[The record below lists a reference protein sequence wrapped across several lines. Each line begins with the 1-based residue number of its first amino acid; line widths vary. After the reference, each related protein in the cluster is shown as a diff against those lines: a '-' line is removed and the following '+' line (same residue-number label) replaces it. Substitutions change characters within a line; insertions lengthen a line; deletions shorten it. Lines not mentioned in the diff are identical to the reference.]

1 MLSVSI
7 GAEAHGLG
15 SEASIIGNVFGT
27 ARYIHST
34 ASGDDSY
41 SLVSLDAVDA
51 FSVSSEI
58 GSIASGVGAR
68 SVINL
73 NELVLIS
80 TDIQIESTATSSE
93 ALIGLANVSG
103 SINELN
109 LLSDGNGAQSSLNL
123 EEATLSI
130 NKLNLV
136 TDHGGFVSLDLTGSV
151 VTIDDTISVAANHSG
166 DVVLTANIH
175 SSDFNNIHVSAD
187 TYGYVSVD
195 LLGNITAD
203 NIYISTSSEA
213 FVHVSID
220 QITLNGNIE
229 LYSSSLSSEVSGD
242 WSTSSLD
249 IQSLRGDLDHITLS
263 AEDGGAAI
271 LNVNGNISVNTIHL
285 YASGDDYN
293 GDISIVSLDGSSLDA
308 TLQDFTLEA
317 YGGGYVNAFLGNLSI
332 SGNLTLHADGFSTDV
347 YGSTGDLN
355 LSRIDLM
362 AGINDSVFS
371 SEDWS
376 WHYGIH
382 NISVIASDDGYV
394 SLNLYGDSM
403 GMDGNLEVAAYHHG
417 VANVLFSSPLYMAGG
432 NLSVAA
438 EGFSISLDDTNES
451 LEEYY
456 GSADL
461 WAYTNFNLSLDS
473 GSYINDINITQS
485 YLGEVDVHLE
495 GNYFVGGDINVTT
508 YNDDGYGWGGGFA
521 SLDLGSSAVQ
531 VSGNI
536 FVKSTANAGAYLSG
550 ENVSFSQEF
559 YPGETLLRNGS
570 ITVEAYSGESHVN
583 LAGTF
588 EADNLSV
595 VSVWGGA
602 ASLDLIGTTHVYG
615 NISVQASYDN
625 ASAYLF
631 ANLSGSDLNNIIVS
645 AEYSAD
651 INVELSGDF
660 HADHLMVNAS
670 GSLDWSSYPPTP
682 YVSTINFLGDDTST
696 FNLHNLTVSSE
707 VSQASVFLYGNL
719 EIDGN
724 INVSARGAYY
734 YDNSYDIV
742 PVSSSSMLM
751 GSYSGDMINAEGS
764 SLHDISVT
772 SQTYGDS
779 RAYLGGNITLD
790 GSIEIRAG
798 GWSAYSDDSFSI
810 LSLEHATLNHAN
822 LTMFELG
829 SNTNTLFNYQSLQ
842 GTIDDLNLRAEYG
855 GSVSLEMSSL
865 ENHIRISGDILAT
878 ARSNAT
884 LHLSADINGSTL
896 HNISVEA
903 YHSSESNVNLL
914 GSITV
919 DGQISIDADYGSSA
933 NLNLQSVDFENTDLY
948 MQNAWFN
955 YSSSTGNI
963 NNFTDIVYGSR
974 SLSDEASPW
983 YGWFSTQINGDINLA
998 THYKSSLDLTLLDVN
1013 SFGTEINLISG
1024 QNSFISADIQS
1035 LTGTVDDLRV
1045 QANSWEGYDFSGAE
1059 HVYSNEVQL
1068 FIHSMGAT
1076 IDNIMID
1083 SASDSF
1089 GLDFSSDFSVD
1100 IQGKVNINQSG
1111 NIFINPGSDDFL
1123 SLNLDEVNANISH
1136 ISIGNEAESVDRS
1149 FASLQMNA
1157 VYGNIGS
1164 VLIGSDDYTR
1174 SIALMTIG
1182 NDSNRSGLISDVTF
1196 NQVSLYQDAC
1206 LFLYA
1211 SDHNAIYANVS
1222 TFNVFEGELNLQ
1234 SFGSNSM
1241 ISLDV
1246 VSLSPYRYSS
1256 GNILLSTDI
1265 PSDNQTINLSFES
1278 ANFTSLDL
1286 TINAFGHNS
1295 DITFSAPTATGNIHD
1310 LVLETSSTG
1319 SELYVD
1325 IGGILVHGN
1334 VDVTG
1339 ASGGKTTLTNSGGPY
1354 DLQSLSLTGDG
1365 GNAYVD
1371 FTNAHINIHDTLTL
1385 SNQSSDSNVWLY
1397 VDSGI
1402 SFDDANLIIEDVGAS
1417 NVLYFNGGSLSGTIH
1432 DLTLNFS
1439 ADTSF
1444 TLDLGGS
1451 ISIDHDISVR
1461 AHSGDYVHVTGN
1473 IDGSKIH
1480 DFTAIA
1486 EGGSNVTIS
1495 LAGSV
1500 DVSGNVLL
1508 STDGSDNSLNVYIN
1522 HTHFDNANLTI
1533 NEFGTNSTVD
1543 VIHPLNISGDF
1554 NNISIHEKNGSHT
1567 SLISSENWLPFNGSY
1582 LLDADSASSYI
1593 TVDVG
1598 NLTLGRTIDSI
1609 ILSADH
1615 SAKVSL
1621 TVDDALSL
1629 SGDIS
1634 VNASNSGSVFATLN
1648 ISSTDALHAIDIETL
1663 NSGYANISLQG
1674 NITLGSGDAEATH
1687 DGLFITANTWNN
1699 SSEITLGNIH
1709 FNHADLSL
1717 HAHSAE
1723 IDSGINFNFD
1733 SVSGTIDN
1741 LTLYGNLAL
1750 VSLDL
1755 TGNVV
1760 SIHDTI
1766 SIEADHSSDVY
1777 LTANIDGN
1785 SFNAIY
1791 INVLN
1796 DGYVDV
1802 NLSGDIT
1809 LGSNNPEV
1817 TNDGIFITS
1826 YNSSHDSNITLGNIY
1841 FNHADL
1847 SLSYTGNSI
1856 ELNGIDHISGTI
1868 DNLTLYADNADVYLE
1883 TNSTDTVT
1891 IEGTISIEAHKFG
1904 DVYLT
1909 ANIDGSNFNNIHV
1922 SADTNGYV
1930 SVDLSG
1936 DITAQNIYISTSSEG
1951 FASADIN
1958 QVTLSGNIELYSAYT
1973 MHGDATS
1980 SGDWTTSSLDIQSL
1994 SGDLDHIILN
2004 AYYGG
2009 YSSLSINGNITVND
2023 IKLSADSHS
2032 IYFSSEVDLSGNMD
2046 GSSIGNLT
2054 LDAWRGG
2061 IVSAH
2066 LSGEI
2071 AVTDSIALTA
2081 SGHELT
2087 TSGDYQS
2094 NAYLEANVTGYIGAI
2109 SVISANGAFAG
2120 ANLSLSDIHVT
2131 DHILLSADD
2140 SDTILSLNHVT
2151 FDNADLTLRNNDGGL
2166 AFIFSSISG
2175 TIDNLNLN
2183 AQTGSTVQFN
2193 NDDVN
2198 ISGNVSVYASGKFS
2212 TSILSSDHAGLDLQ
2226 FIDLEARNLG
2236 TVTANFYTNDISVA
2250 NEVYLYAYG
2259 DNTNVELD
2267 VGSITFNSAD
2277 LTIEAVNNGGVIFG
2291 HGFHASGTIDN
2302 LTVYGNNALVSLDI
2316 IGDAHIHDTISLEA
2330 QNSADVNLTANIHGS
2345 SFNNINVSAYTN
2357 SNVTL
2362 DLQGNI
2368 TLGSSNFEVTTDG
2381 LFITSHGWNNASNI
2395 SLGNIHF
2402 NHADLSVDAQDGTI
2416 KSGHQLNLGH
2426 VSGTIENLSI
2436 SSGGLVSID
2445 LTGNVQIED
2454 TISIEAYEGN
2464 LHLTANIDG
2473 SIFNTLH
2480 VSVDMG
2486 STLDLDLQGS
2496 ITLGSGS
2503 VDATHDGVFITSI
2516 ATNYV
2521 DEITLGSI
2529 EFNHADLSLHAVD
2542 EGWISADIQSIS
2554 GTIDNLSLQVSG
2566 ANAHLMIGGG
2576 SVDSI
2581 GNITVSAD
2589 GGQTY
2594 LHFATM
2600 DHDITLQNISVISSS
2615 GMATADLGRINITV
2629 TESILISTDSSDT
2642 TASLTL
2648 GDVNFDSANLTV
2660 NAFGSSNNFTH
2671 GALSGSIND
2680 MTLINASSSV
2690 MNLDLG
2696 SDIDISGNITVTSAY
2711 IDSSSTLTAD
2721 LGITSVDFIDLE
2733 AVQSS
2738 ESRISLLGNVSVHG
2752 GVLLSTDAS
2761 SSADLSIEH
2770 LHFDYASLTIN
2781 ASGRGYTHIAS
2792 FNIGSV
2798 SGTIDGLFL
2807 RVDDGAREGYNLSD
2821 NSSGTIF
2828 SGNDITSVDIIGDI
2842 GLTSNGSSS
2851 ELYLYGFSSRTGS
2864 HFGNISAVASDDG
2877 WLHLDAGNG
2886 FDLTIDGNLEIA
2898 SYFHGNAIVDF
2909 GHPIT
2914 MAGGDLTVI
2923 AEGISASIDS
2933 EDLEDEYG
2941 PEGLWAYT
2949 NFNVSLDSGS
2959 YINNINVSQ
2968 SYLGEANVHLDGDY
2982 SVVNIS
2988 VTTYNDDGSGW
2999 GGGYA
3004 SLDLGTG
3011 VVNVSGNIEVS
3022 ASRDEHA
3029 NLSGNLDGSTLEN
3042 IYISNDGGFVD
3053 VNLSG
3058 TFDVTGNI
3066 GLVGYLGQLS
3076 MDLSIEGSSINAIA
3090 LVSNSGDITLNLT
3103 GAGTVTDTINVI
3115 GAPFYYYAFDAQ
3127 GGHSSLSGSVDG
3139 SIFHNM
3145 TAISVIDGVAEVD
3158 LSGNVT
3164 LTGTLSVKALDFA
3177 NTIYCSESTNANDVI
3192 MQFDRSDDP
3201 TFSPST
3207 YVAFDHINFD
3217 GANLVIDKAGSS
3229 ADLHLIIN
3237 DASGT
3242 LNHIEVNA
3250 ESGAHLSY
3258 YLPDNVSMSGDLT
3271 VKAVADNYYSCGDI
3285 NDIYFTS
3292 VSFGASLANSFIN
3305 SIDIEASNLSYDIGG
3320 GDYVY
3325 YQGAF
3330 VSAHI
3335 LGSINVQNI
3344 NVSASA
3350 EDRASLILDHVN
3362 GPIDQVNLSV
3372 GEAYLGGLYG
3382 SADVNFAAHFD
3393 SAGYIHNLNIKS
3405 ANHFFNGDSNNVTV
3419 DISQS
3424 TYGGNVFI
3432 SNEFGNYY
3440 IEPWLYNYDNH
3451 INLTYHGA
3459 TASFISIDQ
3468 NYEGYFDLT
3477 IDIGDQNYVNA
3488 NDILKTSLTI
3498 DGLYHVS
3505 SDLSLNHLS
3514 GDMYINTSYEIDF
3527 NSMFID
3533 AKDKIENHGMNFYFA
3548 QLSGNSNDGYLFY
3561 DSNHNGITQMIEL
3574 INVNESMMTAYS
3586 YDFARQFGATY
3597 FP

>member
-1 MLSVSI
+1 
-7 GAEAHGLG
+7 
-15 SEASIIGNVFGT
+15 
-27 ARYIHST
+27 
-34 ASGDDSY
+34 
-41 SLVSLDAVDA
+41 
-51 FSVSSEI
+51 
-58 GSIASGVGAR
+58 
-68 SVINL
+68 
-73 NELVLIS
+73 
-80 TDIQIESTATSSE
+80 
-93 ALIGLANVSG
+93 
-103 SINELN
+103 
-109 LLSDGNGAQSSLNL
+109 
-123 EEATLSI
+123 
-130 NKLNLV
+130 
-136 TDHGGFVSLDLTGSV
+136 
-151 VTIDDTISVAANHSG
+151 
-166 DVVLTANIH
+166 
-175 SSDFNNIHVSAD
+175 
-187 TYGYVSVD
+187 
-195 LLGNITAD
+195 
-203 NIYISTSSEA
+203 
-213 FVHVSID
+213 
-220 QITLNGNIE
+220 
-229 LYSSSLSSEVSGD
+229 
-242 WSTSSLD
+242 
-249 IQSLRGDLDHITLS
+249 
-263 AEDGGAAI
+263 
-271 LNVNGNISVNTIHL
+271 
-285 YASGDDYN
+285 
-293 GDISIVSLDGSSLDA
+293 
-308 TLQDFTLEA
+308 
-317 YGGGYVNAFLGNLSI
+317 
-332 SGNLTLHADGFSTDV
+332 
-347 YGSTGDLN
+347 
-355 LSRIDLM
+355 
-362 AGINDSVFS
+362 
-371 SEDWS
+371 
-376 WHYGIH
+376 
-382 NISVIASDDGYV
+382 
-394 SLNLYGDSM
+394 
-403 GMDGNLEVAAYHHG
+403 
-417 VANVLFSSPLYMAGG
+417 
-432 NLSVAA
+432 
-438 EGFSISLDDTNES
+438 
-451 LEEYY
+451 
-456 GSADL
+456 
-461 WAYTNFNLSLDS
+461 
-473 GSYINDINITQS
+473 
-485 YLGEVDVHLE
+485 
-495 GNYFVGGDINVTT
+495 
-508 YNDDGYGWGGGFA
+508 
-521 SLDLGSSAVQ
+521 
-531 VSGNI
+531 
-536 FVKSTANAGAYLSG
+536 
-550 ENVSFSQEF
+550 
-559 YPGETLLRNGS
+559 
-570 ITVEAYSGESHVN
+570 
-583 LAGTF
+583 
-588 EADNLSV
+588 
-595 VSVWGGA
+595 
-602 ASLDLIGTTHVYG
+602 
-615 NISVQASYDN
+615 
-625 ASAYLF
+625 
-631 ANLSGSDLNNIIVS
+631 
-645 AEYSAD
+645 
-651 INVELSGDF
+651 
-660 HADHLMVNAS
+660 
-670 GSLDWSSYPPTP
+670 
-682 YVSTINFLGDDTST
+682 
-696 FNLHNLTVSSE
+696 VSSE

-810 LSLEHATLNHAN
+810 LSLETATLNHAN
-822 LTMFELG
+822 LAMFELG
-829 SNTNTLFNYQSLQ
+829 SNTNTVFNYQSLQ

-903 YHSSESNVNLL
+903 IDHSSESNVNLL

-919 DGQISIDADYGSSA
+919 DGQISIVADYGSIA

-974 SLSDEASPW
+974 NLSDEASPW

-1013 SFGTEINLISG
+1013 SFGIEINLISG

-1045 QANSWEGYDFSGAE
+1045 QANSWEGYYFSSAE

-1076 IDNIMID
+1076 IDNIMIY

-1246 VSLSPYRYSS
+1246 GSLSPYSYSS
-1256 GNILLSTDI
+1256 GSILLSTDI
-1265 PSDNQTINLSFES
+1265 SSDNQTINLGFES

-1286 TINAFGHNS
+1286 TINALGHNS

-1417 NVLYFNGGSLSGTIH
+1417 NVLYFNGGTLSGTIH

-1461 AHSGDYVHVTGN
+1461 AHSGDYVHLIGN

-1486 EGGSNVTIS
+1486 EGDSNVTIS

-1554 NNISIHEKNGSHT
+1554 NNISIREKNGSHT

-1582 LLDADSASSYI
+1582 LLDADSPSSYI

-1755 TGNVV
+1755 TGNMV

-1791 INVLN
+1791 INALN
-1796 DGYVDV
+1796 DGYVGV

-1809 LGSNNPEV
+1809 LGSSNLEV

-1856 ELNGIDHISGTI
+1856 ELNGIDHISGNI
-1868 DNLTLYADNADVYLE
+1868 DNLTLYASNADVYLE

-1909 ANIDGSNFNNIHV
+1909 ANIDGSSFNNINV
-1922 SADTNGYV
+1922 SADSSGYV

-1951 FASADIN
+1951 FASVDIN
-1958 QVTLSGNIELYSAYT
+1958 QVTLSGNIELYSAYA
-1973 MHGDATS
+1973 MYGDATS
-1980 SGDWTTSSLDIQSL
+1980 SDDWTTSSLDIQSL
-1994 SGDLDHIILN
+1994 SGDLDHIILS

-2032 IYFSSEVDLSGNMD
+2032 INFSSEVDLSGNMD

-2054 LDAWRGG
+2054 LEAWRGG

-2094 NAYLEANVTGYIGAI
+2094 NAYLEANVTGSIGTI
-2109 SVISANGAFAG
+2109 SVISSTGGSAH

-2131 DHILLSADD
+2131 DHILLNADNF
-2140 SDTILSLNHVT
+2140 SSTVLSLDHVT
-2151 FDNADLTLRNNDGGL
+2151 FENADLTLNNYGGSL
-2166 AFIFSSISG
+2166 NFSYDLISG
-2175 TIDNLNLN
+2175 TIDNLTLD
-2183 AQTGSTVQFN
+2183 ARTGSTVQFN

-2259 DNTNVELD
+2259 DHTNVELD

-2357 SNVTL
+2357 SIVTL

-2368 TLGSSNFEVTTDG
+2368 TLGSGNVDATHDG

-2454 TISIEAYEGN
+2454 TISIEAHEGN

-2473 SIFNTLH
+2473 SSFNTLH

-2496 ITLGSGS
+2496 ITLGSGN

-2516 ATNYV
+2516 GTMQP

-2554 GTIDNLSLQVSG
+2554 GTIDNLSLQASD
-2566 ANAHLMIGGG
+2566 ARIYLHIGEDA
-2576 SVDSI
+2576 VDSI

-2589 GGQTY
+2589 DGSAV
-2594 LHFATM
+2594 LESASM
-2600 DHDITLQNISVISSS
+2600 DHGITLQNIKVISSS
-2615 GMATADLGRINITV
+2615 GGNAFARLAGGDITV
-2629 TESILISTDSSDT
+2629 TEGILISTDST
-2642 TASLTL
+2642 TTTSASLL
-2648 GDVNFDSANLTV
+2648 VSNVIFDSADLSIH
-2660 NAFGSSNNFTH
+2660 AFDGGNHLYFAHDT
-2671 GALSGSIND
+2671 LSGTIDNLSLATANG
-2680 MTLINASSSV
+2680 SV
-2690 MNLDLG
+2690 WNLDLG
-2696 SDIDISGNITVTSAY
+2696 SDVDISGNITVTSAY
-2711 IDSSSTLTAD
+2711 LNSSSSLAAD
-2721 LGITSVDFIDLE
+2721 LGVASVDFIDLE

-2738 ESRISLLGNVSVHG
+2738 ESRISLLGSVSVHG
-2752 GVLLSTDAS
+2752 GVLLSTDAFS
-2761 SSADLSIEH
+2761 EAYLGIDH

-2781 ASGRGYTHIAS
+2781 EAGNGGWDTYTAS
-2792 FNIGSV
+2792 FNIGSA

-2807 RVDDGAREGYNLSD
+2807 RVDDGAQQEYNLLRGPD
-2821 NSSGTIF
+2821 GVDLF
-2828 SGNDITSVDIIGDI
+2828 GNVDIVGNIE
-2842 GLTSNGSSS
+2842 LTSNGVGSSL
-2851 ELYLYGFSSRTGS
+2851 ELYGFSNRTGS
-2864 HFGNISAVASDDG
+2864 RFDNISAVASDDG
-2877 WLHLDAGNG
+2877 WLYLDARDGIG
-2886 FDLTIDGNLEIA
+2886 LTIDGTLEIA
-2898 SYFHGNAIVDF
+2898 SYHHGNAIVDF

-2933 EDLEDEYG
+2933 EDLEDVYG
-2941 PEGLWAYT
+2941 SDDLWAYT

-2968 SYLGEANVHLDGDY
+2968 SYLGEANVHLDGNY
-2982 SVVNIS
+2982 SVGNIH
-2988 VTTYNDDGSGW
+2988 VTTYNDDGWGW

-3011 VVNVSGNIEVS
+3011 VIDVSGNIEVY
-3022 ASRDEHA
+3022 ANNNEHA
-3029 NLSGNLDGSTLEN
+3029 HLSGNLDGSTLEN

-3076 MDLSIEGSSINAIA
+3076 MDLSIEGSSINAITLA
-3090 LVSNSGDITLNLT
+3090 SNSGDITLNLT

-3115 GAPFYYYAFDAQ
+3115 GAPFYYYAFDGQ

-3177 NTIYCSESTNANDVI
+3177 NTIYCSESTNANDII

-3305 SIDIEASNLSYDIGG
+3305 SIDIEASNLSYNIGG

-3350 EDRASLILDHVN
+3350 EDRASLILDHLN

-3393 SAGYIHNLNIKS
+3393 SAGYVNNLYINS
-3405 ANHFFNGDSNNVTV
+3405 ANHFCYGDSNNVTV

-3440 IEPWLYNYDNH
+3440 IEPNLYNYDNH

-3498 DGLYHVS
+3498 DGLYHVN

-3514 GDMYINTSYEIDF
+3514 GEMYINTSYEIDF

-3574 INVNESMMTAYS
+3574 INVNESMMTEYS
-3586 YDFARQFGATY
+3586 YDFARQFGATDFTY
-3597 FP
+3597 TVV